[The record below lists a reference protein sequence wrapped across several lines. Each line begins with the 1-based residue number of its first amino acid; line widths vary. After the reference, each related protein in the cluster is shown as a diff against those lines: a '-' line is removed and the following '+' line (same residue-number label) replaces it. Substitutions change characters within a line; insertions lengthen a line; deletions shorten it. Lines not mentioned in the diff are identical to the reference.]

1 MADVLSQNEID
12 ALLKQLSTGELD
24 ADDFTETKSVKVK
37 EYDFSRPAKFS
48 KEHLRTL
55 EIIFE
60 HYGRLLSSNL
70 PAYLRKN
77 VQVEVMNSEAVTYSE
92 FSNALSNPVLL
103 GVVNMAPLSGNI
115 IIEIATN
122 LGYAIIDRLLGG
134 VGEPLE
140 KKREF
145 SEIELSI
152 LEKIFTI
159 LIDLLREPWTN
170 VVEIHPYLERIET
183 NPQFAQIISP
193 TEMIAIVTVNIN
205 IGGVEGL
212 MNICLP
218 YLTLEDV
225 MDKLNTKY
233 WFSTMQDRDETSYAD
248 VIETA
253 INRALIP
260 VSAELG
266 KSSLTVMDF
275 INLQVGDVI
284 KLNRKIEDE
293 LDIYV
298 GNIVKFKA
306 LPGSFNDDYA
316 VQFQAFNPVMNP
328 ALQQENIDL
337 IMDVPLEVSVV
348 LGRTRKSI
356 KEILEFAPGTIIELD
371 KLAGEPI
378 DVMVNQKLVAKGEVV
393 VIEESFGIRITEIIK
408 EKI

>member
-12 ALLKQLSTGELD
+12 ALLKQLSSGEID
-24 ADDFTETKSVKVK
+24 ANDFDDSKNVKIK

-60 HYGRLLSSNL
+60 HFGRLLSSNL

-77 VQVEVMNSEAVTYSE
+77 VQIEVMNSEAVTYSE

-103 GVVNMAPLSGNI
+103 GVVSMHPLAGNI
-115 IIEIATN
+115 VLEMATN
-122 LGYAIIDRLLGG
+122 IGYAMIDRLLGG

-140 KKREF
+140 KTRDF

-152 LEKIFTI
+152 LEKIFDI
-159 LIDLLREPWTN
+159 IIDLLREPWAN
-170 VVEIHPYLERIET
+170 VVEIVPHLERIET
-183 NPQFAQIISP
+183 NSQFAQIISP
-193 TEMIAIVTVNIN
+193 SEMIAIVTINVN

-218 YLTLEDV
+218 YITLENV

-233 WFSTMQDRDETSYAD
+233 WFSTMQDRDEMSYSD

-253 INRALIP
+253 ITKALIP
-260 VSAELG
+260 ISAELG
-266 KSSLTVMDF
+266 RSSISVLDF
-275 INLQVGDVI
+275 INLQPGDII
-284 KLNRKIEDE
+284 KLDKKIEDE

-306 LPGSFNDDYA
+306 LPGSANDNYA
-316 VQFQAFNPVMNP
+316 VRV
-328 ALQQENIDL
+328 
-337 IMDVPLEVSVV
+337 
-348 LGRTRKSI
+348 
-356 KEILEFAPGTIIELD
+356 
-371 KLAGEPI
+371 
-378 DVMVNQKLVAKGEVV
+378 
-393 VIEESFGIRITEIIK
+393 TEIVR
-408 EKI
+408 EEE